1 MKKLRDLLYIC
12 FGLLI
17 LLFLCTAITYFFKFS
32 NGISNKSDD
41 WILFISICN
50 WGFISLL
57 TGFNVYVFFKLTSAI
72 AQNDYNRFIENK
84 VSLSEKAIL
93 EIRVSDF
100 KLLRE
105 YAINIKL
112 AIAKGEDYN
121 CELNNFKKILLSMRD
136 SRLFSC
142 TDNKGSVLDS
152 VVEYLDNSLKD
163 AELNSEKLI
172 CHIDSALRTIELLI
186 FSQQLRDDRILEE
199 VRKHPNRFDV
209 TLVGIDNYMKKHD
222 ESC

>member
-1 MKKLRDLLYIC
+1 
-12 FGLLI
+12 
-17 LLFLCTAITYFFKFS
+17 
-32 NGISNKSDD
+32 
-41 WILFISICN
+41 
-50 WGFISLL
+50 
-57 TGFNVYVFFKLTSAI
+57 
-72 AQNDYNRFIENK
+72 
-84 VSLSEKAIL
+84 
-93 EIRVSDF
+93 
-100 KLLRE
+100 
-105 YAINIKL
+105 
-112 AIAKGEDYN
+112 
-121 CELNNFKKILLSMRD
+121 MRD